1 MKYLKNLGYSMLY
14 IIVSII
20 FLTFIIT
27 FFNYFNI
34 LSDKTIAFFK
44 IIIPVISLFI
54 GGFYIGKNSSKKGF
68 LEGIKVGVIFSI
80 FLVIFNYLA
89 LNYSFKLKYLL
100 FYIILISSST
110 LGSMVG
116 INKKKS

>member
-54 GGFYIGKNSSKKGF
+54 GGFYIGKN
-68 LEGIKVGVIFSI
+68 
-80 FLVIFNYLA
+80 
-89 LNYSFKLKYLL
+89 
-100 FYIILISSST
+100 
-110 LGSMVG
+110 
-116 INKKKS
+116 